1 MRRVDAASLA
11 ALVPLLALL
20 PVTLV
25 ALAPFWLVVSGL
37 VSYRG
42 FAGGYLA
49 VGGLLFLRPVQR
61 VMLSTLFH
69 LRPPTAAEHERLD
82 PAWWAVLDRAGIPRD
97 RYVLAVEERAELN
110 AMAAGSHV
118 VAATTRALASVPQRE
133 LEAVL
138 AHELGHHRG
147 LHAVGF
153 VAVYWLGTPIILLA
167 RVAGFLEHLG
177 RQVGW
182 IAALFGLWPAL
193 IIAVVVGW
201 VIRLVAWVMLLAVRI
216 ADTLCRL
223 IGRQSEFIAD
233 RAAVEMGYG
242 PELAEA
248 LQRFIRQGEPRV
260 HQILRSHPPL
270 QTRLR
275 RVQAANA
282 GETRWRGSW
291 GGVRPSGVWRVRT
304 GTALVRWSSYIA
316 GGRQSTPSKRPK
328 SLS

>member
-1 MRRVDAASLA
+1 VRRVDAASLA

-25 ALAPFWLVVSGL
+25 ALAPFWLAVSGL
-37 VSYRG
+37 VSFRG

-49 VGGLLFLRPVQR
+49 VGGLLFVKPVQR

-69 LRPPTAAEHERLD
+69 LRPPTADEHARLD

-97 RYVLAVEERAELN
+97 RYVLAVEERPELN

-118 VAATTRALASVPQRE
+118 VAATTKALYSVPQRE

-153 VAVYWLGTPIILLA
+153 VAVYWLGTPIVLLA
-167 RVAGFLEHLG
+167 RVAYALQNLG
-177 RQVGW
+177 RRLGW
-182 IAALFGLWPAL
+182 FAAMFGLWPAL
-193 IIAVVVGW
+193 LIAVVLGW
-201 VIRLVAWVMLLAVRI
+201 VIRLLAWLFLLTVRI
-216 ADTLCRL
+216 ADGLCRL

-233 RAAVEMGYG
+233 RAAIEMGYG
-242 PELAEA
+242 PQLEDA
-248 LQRFIRQGEPRV
+248 LQRFIQQGEPRSHPLDV
-260 HQILRSHPPL
+260 GHRLLSSHPPL

-275 RVQAANA
+275 RVRAANA
-282 GETRWRGSW
+282 RQ
-291 GGVRPSGVWRVRT
+291 V
-304 GTALVRWSSYIA
+304 TATWV
-316 GGRQSTPSKRPK
+316 P
-328 SLS
+328 